1 MTHTLLFEEV
11 LPYFFVFAR
20 LGVMLMLMPGFGEVY
35 IPPRIRLMFGFVLT
49 LIIAPVVDVSLP
61 PMSLFST
68 QTVVYLVQESLI
80 GLFLG
85 SLSRIF
91 LNALQ
96 VTATVIGLHTSL
108 SSAVMFNPALGTQD
122 SVFSSLFIMGATA
135 MIFVTNTHHLII
147 ETLVNSY
154 DTFPPL
160 ERLPLKEM
168 NDHMIDTASQSFVLG
183 VKLAFPVMIVSTVL
197 TLSTGL
203 LSRLMP
209 QLQVY
214 FMVMPLQ
221 ILLGFMTI
229 LMTLSLLFTTFI
241 DEFVDFLRR

>member
-1 MTHTLLFEEV
+1 MTYTLLFEEV

-20 LGVMLMLMPGFGEVY
+20 LGVMLMFMPGFGEVY
-35 IPPRIRLMFGFVLT
+35 VPAKIRLLFGFVLT
-49 LIIAPVVDVSLP
+49 LIVTPVVDVTLP
-61 PMSLFST
+61 PMQLFST
-68 QTVVYLVQESLI
+68 QTFIYVAQESLI

-85 SLSRIF
+85 LMARIF

-96 VTATVIGLHTSL
+96 VAASVIGLHTSM
-108 SSAVMFNPALGTQD
+108 SSAVMFNPSLGTQD

-147 ETLVNSY
+147 YTLVSSY
-154 DTFPPL
+154 DTFPPT
-160 ERLPLKEM
+160 ENLPMEDMTK
-168 NDHMIDTASQSFVLG
+168 HIISTVSQSFALG

-197 TLSTGL
+197 NVSTGL

-214 FMVMPLQ
+214 FMIMPLQ

-229 LMTLSLLFTTFI
+229 LMILSLILTVFI
-241 DEFVDFLRR
+241 EGFVVFLQS